1 LGRTGFFTGF
11 GFFTKILE
19 RRFLLFDL
27 IDSLTCFCYYQETFE
42 EGDSA
47 MVEAKVTLMKDM
59 HFSGAASSGHSL
71 VLDADEQSGGSNRG
85 FRPMELLLV
94 GFGGCTGM
102 DVISILRKKRQ
113 NVTGLEMNV
122 KGEKAE
128 SHPHV
133 FTTVQIEYV
142 VKGKGVQK
150 EAVERAIALSLDK
163 YCSVGATLGKTAKIT
178 HSYRI
183 IEA

>member
-1 LGRTGFFTGF
+1 ML
-11 GFFTKILE
+11 
-19 RRFLLFDL
+19 
-27 IDSLTCFCYYQETFE
+27 
-42 EGDSA
+42 
-47 MVEAKVTLMKDM
+47 EAKVTLVTGME
-59 HFSGAASSGHSL
+59 FTGLSGSGHA
-71 VLDADEQSGGSNRG
+71 VTMDAAEASGGRKAG
-85 FRPMELLLV
+85 FQPMELLLV

-122 KGEKAE
+122 KGDKVDDYPKVYRDV
-128 SHPHV
+128 H
-133 FTTVQIEYV
+133 IEYV

-150 EAVERAIALSLDK
+150 EAVGRAISLSLDK

-183 IEA
+183 VEEE